1 MITETEIRLSQ
12 APDPWEEPEQKSPWI
27 LSLYIPAIGGM
38 IGVAYCLVRAWGA
51 LH

>member
-1 MITETEIRLSQ
+1 MN
-12 APDPWEEPEQKSPWI
+12 APLDHSHFPEPWAEDEPEQKSPWI